1 RGAGTTGPLP
11 GAHTNRFRRTAL
23 AAMLGAALALSAA
36 PALADDAEDAE
47 ETGALDRD
55 PEITFQAPTPAAG
68 SALTGDQ
75 AVVVRADADSF
86 APLKAF
92 RLTITA
98 DDPSIPPFQHVV
110 APSGFDETKPQTIRF
125 EWKTGELTPY
135 NGTYKLVAYARTCD
149 FDDCT
154 FDSSEN
160 TVTVAGLKVD
170 NAPAVVQGVQAT
182 MQGPTPVVSWTPA
195 REPDVRQYAVLR
207 SLPSQPPQQVGVAS
221 GSSFND
227 PCSDAM
233 PCPAG
238 TTMTYQVAAIRRS
251 AANPAGVRSQ
261 PSAAVSATTAPAPAA
276 PASAPARPAA
286 PVRVLPKPMDES
298 FAPTLPYKMPDP
310 APAAEV
316 APVAPPVT
324 APVDNGTVDDIP
336 AVGMVSALEQPRV
349 PKVRYVAGMLMLL
362 VLAMLV
368 AKGGGLLLGAGPRER
383 R

>member
-1 RGAGTTGPLP
+1 
-11 GAHTNRFRRTAL
+11 
-23 AAMLGAALALSAA
+23 MLGATLALSAA

-47 ETGALDRD
+47 ESAGLRD
-55 PEITFQAPTPAAG
+55 PAITFQAPTPAAG
-68 SALTGDQ
+68 SVLTGDQ
-75 AVVVRADADSF
+75 TVVVKAAADSF
-86 APLKAF
+86 EPLKGF

-110 APSGFDETKPQTIRF
+110 APSGFDEEMPQTIRF

-135 NGTYKLVAYARTCD
+135 NGTYKLVAWARTCD
-149 FDDCT
+149 FDNCA

-160 TVTVAGLKVD
+160 NLTVTGLKVD
-170 NAPAVVQGVQAT
+170 NAPAVVQGVQVKLEGA
-182 MQGPTPVVSWTPA
+182 TPVVSWTPA

-207 SLPSQPPQQVGVAS
+207 SLPGQPPQQVGVAS

-227 PCSDAM
+227 PCADPM

-238 TTMTYQVAAIRRS
+238 TTMTYQVTAIRRS

-276 PASAPARPAA
+276 PAAAPAKPAA
-286 PVRVLPKPMDES
+286 PVKVLPKPMDDS
-298 FAPTLPYKMPDP
+298 FAPTLPYKMPEPDP
-310 APAAEV
+310 LAGV
-316 APVAPPVT
+316 APVMPVPPPVT
-324 APVDNGTVDDIP
+324 APADRAPAEDSA
-336 AVGMVSALEQPRV
+336 AVGMVSALEQPSV
-349 PKVRYVAGMLMLL
+349 PKIRYVAGTLMLI

-368 AKGGGLLLGAGPRER
+368 ARGGGLLLGAGPRER